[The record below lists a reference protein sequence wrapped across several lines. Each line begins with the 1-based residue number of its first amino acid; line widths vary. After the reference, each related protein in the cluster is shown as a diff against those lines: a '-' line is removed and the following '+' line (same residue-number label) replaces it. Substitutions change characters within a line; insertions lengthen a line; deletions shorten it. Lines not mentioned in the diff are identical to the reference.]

1 MRIIM
6 AALATLFIGSVSA
19 AACPVVSVGVTE
31 LYVSE
36 ADLASPFG
44 ASVVAG
50 GDQNLA
56 NCGYAGGFVISQPDF
71 SVNLADVSGPLQVS
85 VASPDCDTVLLVN
98 APDGSWWY
106 NDDSGESLE
115 PWMQVDVTPGRMD
128 VWVGT
133 YDGSFCDATLVLN

>member
-1 MRIIM
+1 MRTF
-6 AALATLFIGSVSA
+6 LASLAVLCLSTLAA
-19 AACPVVSVGVTE
+19 AACPIVTTGVTQ
-31 LYVSE
+31 LNLSE
-36 ADLASPFG
+36 ADLATPFG
-44 ASVVAG
+44 ASVTAG

-56 NCGYAGGFVISQPDF
+56 NCGYAGGYVIAQPDF
-71 SVNLADVSGPLQVS
+71 SINLADISGPLQVS
-85 VASPDCDTVLLVN
+85 VASPGCDTVLLVN

-133 YDGSFCDATLVLN
+133 YDGSFCAATLVVN